1 MRLLSDT
8 WLVFRRSLGLSLRN
22 PPWLIV
28 GLMQPLVYLV
38 LFAPILTNLADTGGF
53 PTGNAF
59 NVFVP
64 GLLVMTAGFGTMFVG
79 FAFIDEI
86 RNGVVERMR
95 VTPMSRT
102 AGVLGRTLRDIVVF
116 LVQGLILIV
125 LSIPF
130 GLDVEPV
137 GVLVAL
143 ALLALIGLGLGP
155 LSYALALKVG
165 SEDALGPLVQAV
177 ALPLLLLSGVL
188 LPMAMAPG
196 WLQTIASFNPLYHAV
211 EAMRALF
218 NAQFGDGSIVVG
230 VAWMAALAVA
240 SIAISARVFNRA
252 TA

>member
-1 MRLLSDT
+1 VRLVSDT

-28 GLMQPLVYLV
+28 GLMQPIVYLL
-38 LFAPILTNLADTGGF
+38 LFAPILTNLSAMPGF
-53 PTGNAF
+53 PQANAF
-59 NVFVP
+59 NTFVP

-86 RNGVVERMR
+86 RSGVVERMR

-125 LSIPF
+125 LAIPL
-130 GLDVEPV
+130 GLQIEPL
-137 GVLVAL
+137 GVVVAL
-143 ALLALIGLGLGP
+143 GLLALIGLGLGP
-155 LSYALALKVG
+155 ISYAIALKLR
-165 SEDALGPLVQAV
+165 SEEALGPLVQAV

-188 LPMAMAPG
+188 LPMSLAPD
-196 WLQTIASFNPLYHAV
+196 WLQALAQLNPLYHAV

-218 NAQFGDGSIVVG
+218 NAQFSDAAVMSGIV
-230 VAWMAALAVA
+230 WMLVLAVLSLVLA
-240 SIAISARVFNRA
+240 SRVFNRA

>member
-8 WLVFRRSLGLSLRN
+8 WIMFRRSLGLSLRN

-28 GLMQPLVYLV
+28 GLMQPLIYLI
-38 LFAPILTNLADTGGF
+38 LFAPILTNLTKMPGF
-53 PTGNAF
+53 PPGNAF
-59 NVFVP
+59 NTFVP

-116 LVQGLILIV
+116 LVQGLILIGV
-125 LSIPF
+125 SIPF
-130 GLDVEPV
+130 GLNVDPL

-143 ALLALIGLGLGP
+143 GLLALIGLGLGP
-155 LSYALALKVG
+155 LSYALALTVG
-165 SEDALGPLVQAV
+165 SEDTLGPLVQAV
-177 ALPLLLLSGVL
+177 ALPVLLLSGVL
-188 LPMAMAPG
+188 LPMALAPD
-196 WLQTIASFNPLYHAV
+196 WLRTIATFNPLYHAV

-218 NAQFGDGSIVVG
+218 NAEFSSASIG
-230 VAWMAALAVA
+230 IGIAWMVALAGA
-240 SIAISARVFNRA
+240 SLVISARVFNRA